1 MSRLEYLL
9 YRCFKC
15 GSLLTALEVE
25 DAWANAEKDVSKTVA
40 AICPCGSSKITP
52 SNMTPEEEKKY
63 SSWKQRIRY
72 FLGFRDANTRIV
84 ELYFNRVKGKDLGP
98 GYEGVE

>member
-15 GSLLTALEVE
+15 GRLLTAIEVE
-25 DAWANAEKDVSKTVA
+25 AIWDNAEKDTSKTVA
-40 AICPCGSSKITP
+40 AICPCGSSKISPT
-52 SNMTPEEEKKY
+52 NMTPEEEKKY

-84 ELYFNRVKGKDLGP
+84 ELYFKRVKGQDLGP